1 MADTQH
7 FCLRW
12 NNYQSSITS
21 AFENLRDDED
31 FVDVTL
37 ACDGKSLKAH
47 RVVLSAC
54 SPYFRELLKSTPCK
68 HPVIVLQDVAFADL
82 HALVEFIYHGEVNV
96 HQRNL
101 SSFLK
106 TAEVLRVSGLT
117 QQAEDRDEFPAQ
129 LQGSRCHQQSFS
141 DKLVEDALFT
151 SPPSPP
157 PPSQHSNATSGGAT
171 VNQLL
176 RRAAAAAIASSSGRR
191 ERHNSAEQQSDSS
204 EQSQHSAPSKRART
218 SANVENSNHNN
229 GETTSASTNQVSAT
243 DFSSSPFSSKQAN
256 QGSTT
261 ANNNRKADSEG
272 NAASG
277 DGDSSPSPT
286 SGMLDGVKSE
296 PLELL
301 CGTAEMD
308 NSNDSV
314 EATGGD
320 IPSAGHQ
327 QSSLSAGDHDD
338 HDSIQGHPASA
349 YLASESKLFASATS
363 GSFNFSMA
371 ALAADHPALPGI
383 GGQGLQGS
391 TDGSAGTSSQ
401 ELLGRGW
408 VGGGSGPPYC
418 PLCRK
423 SFTRA
428 WSLQRHMADTH
439 FYVPQSFE
447 CDVCGRSYR
456 SRNSLVSHKSQY
468 HGGSSGN
475 RTSLSKEAISASDND
490 NALVKGEKHDRSE
503 QEGI

>member
-1 MADTQH
+1 MSMADTQH

-101 SSFLK
+101 TSFLK

-117 QQAEDRDEFPAQ
+117 QQAEDRDEFSAQ
-129 LQGSRCHQQSFS
+129 LPSSRGHQHSFS
-141 DKLVEDALFT
+141 EKLVEDALFT
-151 SPPSPP
+151 SPPSPLP
-157 PPSQHSNATSGGAT
+157 SSQHSNATSGGAT

-176 RRAAAAAIASSSGRR
+176 RRAAAAAAIASSSSRR

-204 EQSQHSAPSKRART
+204 EQSQHSSPSKRART
-218 SANVENSNHNN
+218 SVNVENNNHNN
-229 GETTSASTNQVSAT
+229 GETTSASTNQVTAT
-243 DFSSSPFSSKQAN
+243 DFSSSPFSSKQT

-261 ANNNRKADSEG
+261 ASNNRKTESDG
-272 NAASG
+272 NVASG
-277 DGDSSPSPT
+277 DGDSTPSPT

-296 PLELL
+296 PLELM
-301 CGTAEMD
+301 CGAADMD

-314 EATGGD
+314 EAAGGD
-320 IPSAGHQ
+320 VPAGSHQ

-338 HDSIQGHPASA
+338 HDSIQGHPGSV
-349 YLASESKLFASATS
+349 YLSTPESKLFTSATS
-363 GSFNFSMA
+363 TGSFNFSMA
-371 ALAADHPALPGI
+371 GLSGV
-383 GGQGLQGS
+383 GSQSLQGS
-391 TDGSAGTSSQ
+391 ADGSAGTSSQ
-401 ELLGRGW
+401 EGP
-408 VGGGSGPPYC
+408 SGQVLFFLPSSRFPHVDAAAESAHC
-418 PLCRK
+418 
-423 SFTRA
+423 
-428 WSLQRHMADTH
+428 
-439 FYVPQSFE
+439 
-447 CDVCGRSYR
+447 CDVCGKMLSTRLTLKRHKEQQHLQPLHSAVCTVCNKVFR
-456 SRNSLVSHKSQY
+456 TMNSLNNHRSIY
-468 HGGSSGN
+468 H
-475 RTSLSKEAISASDND
+475 RRA
-490 NALVKGEKHDRSE
+490 KGVIKL
-503 QEGI
+503 

>member
-1 MADTQH
+1 MSMADTQH

-129 LQGSRCHQQSFS
+129 LQGSRGHQQSFS

-157 PPSQHSNATSGGAT
+157 LPSQHSNTTSGGAT

-176 RRAAAAAIASSSGRR
+176 RRAAAAAIASSSNRR

-204 EQSQHSAPSKRART
+204 EQSQHSTPSKRART
-218 SANVENSNHNN
+218 SVNVENSNHNN

-243 DFSSSPFSSKQAN
+243 DFSSSPFSSKQT

-261 ANNNRKADSEG
+261 ANNNRKTESDG

-277 DGDSSPSPT
+277 DGESSPSPT

-296 PLELL
+296 PLEML
-301 CGTAEMD
+301 CGAADMD

-314 EATGGD
+314 EATGSD
-320 IPSAGHQ
+320 IPAGSHQ

-338 HDSIQGHPASA
+338 HDSIQGHPGSA
-349 YLASESKLFASATS
+349 YLSTPESKLFSATS
-363 GSFNFSMA
+363 AGSFNFSMA
-371 ALAADHPALPGI
+371 ALAADPTGLSGI
-383 GGQGLQGS
+383 AGQGLQGNA
-391 TDGSAGTSSQ
+391 DGSAGTSSQ
-401 ELLGRGW
+401 
-408 VGGGSGPPYC
+408 GGGVHYRIPPPTSGGINEPQECPYC
-418 PLCRK
+418 RRTFSCYYSLKRHFQDKHERSDTLYVCEFCSRRYRTK
-423 SFTRA
+423 NSLTTHK
-428 WSLQRHMADTH
+428 SLQHR
-439 FYVPQSFE
+439 
-447 CDVCGRSYR
+447 
-456 SRNSLVSHKSQY
+456 
-468 HGGSSGN
+468 GSSGMLKRLLKN
-475 RTSLSKEAISASDND
+475 SAIQNVLGQQPPQ
-490 NALVKGEKHDRSE
+490 N
-503 QEGI
+503 Q